1 MKWRSNRG
9 RGAIFCLCAA
19 LVMALALGGGVGY
32 ASDTESEWSL
42 VKFSDGET
50 ALQTEARGN
59 ATIPHKHLF
68 DTEYEDFTVD
78 YVCRFQQ
85 DGTLAVMFTDD
96 YMVSVIE
103 TPQIAQA
110 FIPNGEEL
118 IEYYATLC
126 RTSDGMAFLIDAEA
140 TGRIVD
146 MMYDN
151 PGKSMILVFGKMGD
165 FLFRASTGFR
175 CDDYFMRTYPLL
187 DPSYAARVPTPSP
200 EPTAEPIQAVPFV
213 NVTTFEEDDDLSS
226 PDGSV
231 RRGAA
236 KVTKEGYYL
245 LDIDVQTTTQAESFV
260 FESEFPFL
268 EEAAG
273 ELSLPENAG
282 QVFPLRAVTWL
293 EPGNYNI
300 STNSEACTVELFP
313 VLEIDEQT
321 SDFSFGLVYCLNV
334 EEPFSYS
341 LTFPETVEG
350 ELVFLYGE
358 GTDTLLA
365 FETHDPMEEEGEVHL
380 DYPAG
385 IAVLDFRD
393 LTR

>member
-19 LVMALALGGGVGY
+19 LVMALALGGGVSY
-32 ASDTESEWSL
+32 ASDTESKWSL
-42 VKFSDGET
+42 LNLRSGET
-50 ALQTEARGN
+50 VLQAEMKGDL
-59 ATIPHKHLF
+59 IIYHYHLF
-68 DTEYEDFTVD
+68 DTEDETCHFD

-85 DGTLAVMFTDD
+85 DGTLAIMFNDENL
-96 YMVSVIE
+96 MNGLE
-103 TPQIAQA
+103 TSRITSYAY
-110 FIPNGEEL
+110 IVNGES
-118 IEYYATLC
+118 IDYYSTAYYT
-126 RTSDGMAFLIDAEA
+126 TNGMEFLIDVDN
-140 TGRIVD
+140 TGRILD

-151 PGKSMILVFGKMGD
+151 PGMNVILLFTEMGD
-165 FLFRASTGFR
+165 TLGPASVALP
-175 CDDYFMRTYPLL
+175 CDDYFMRTYPLI
-187 DPSYAARVPTPSP
+187 DPNYASRVPTPSP
-200 EPTAEPIQAVPFV
+200 EPTPEPIQAVPFV
-213 NVTTFEEDDDLSS
+213 NVATFEEDDDLSS

-245 LDIDVQTTTQAESFV
+245 LDIDVKTTTQAESFV